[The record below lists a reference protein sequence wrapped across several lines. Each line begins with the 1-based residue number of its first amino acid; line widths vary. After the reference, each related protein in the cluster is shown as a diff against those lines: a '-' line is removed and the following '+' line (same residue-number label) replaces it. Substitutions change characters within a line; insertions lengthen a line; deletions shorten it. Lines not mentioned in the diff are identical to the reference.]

1 LLSARRNLKNI
12 SIMRIWSL
20 HPKYLNTKGL
30 VAFWR
35 ETLLAKNVLEEKTKG
50 YKNHP
55 QLIRFKNSDNPLRS
69 INQYLTAVYQESL
82 TRGYQFSKA
91 KFNVYHE
98 PANLTVTRRQLEYES
113 QHLLKKLKTRDIER
127 YLRLIKETNIESHP
141 LFKIIDG
148 EIEEW
153 EIV

>member
-1 LLSARRNLKNI
+1 
-12 SIMRIWSL
+12 MRIWSI
-20 HPKYLNTKGL
+20 HSKYLDTKGL
-30 VAFWR
+30 VALWR
-35 ETLLAKNVLEEKTKG
+35 EALLAKNVLEEKTEG

-69 INQYLTAVYQESL
+69 INQYLAAVYQESQ
-82 TRGYQFSKA
+82 TRGFHFDKD
-91 KFNVYHE
+91 KFNVSHE
-98 PANLTVTRRQLEYES
+98 PVILTVTRRQIEYET

-127 YLRLIKETNIESHP
+127 YHRLLKETNIEPHP
-141 LFKIIDG
+141 IFEIIYG